1 MARYYSDKEIKLL
14 EDERAH
20 LRERRIQ
27 LQERFT
33 RHQFRNTQADDF
45 AKYGFGRR
53 LLTLVRCIEN
63 TFAVIPPELEGVPTL
78 YETQDVMIQV
88 QAFIFNV
95 FGCLDNL
102 AWIWVLERNVT
113 KPDGEPLPRGW
124 IGLQPKNTCVR
135 QSLGQGLQELLE
147 SMDTWFANLE
157 EFRHALA
164 HQIPLYVLPFAV
176 APSDAERLSNLE
188 RSILESIV
196 RRNEAEVRAHARE
209 RDSLRF
215 FRPWIIGSSNGQQK
229 IIAFHAQMLTD
240 FKTIEKIGTELC
252 AELVGQPA

>member
-1 MARYYSDKEIKLL
+1 MARYYSDEEIKIL
-14 EDERAH
+14 EDERTH
-20 LRERRIQ
+20 LRQRLMQ
-27 LQERFT
+27 LQKCFMG
-33 RHQFRNTQADDF
+33 HQLRNRQADDF

-53 LLTLVRCIEN
+53 LLTIVRCIEN
-63 TFAVIPPELEGVPTL
+63 TFAAIPPEFDGVPTL
-78 YETQDVMIQV
+78 YDTQDVMIQV

-113 KPDGEPLPRGW
+113 KPDGEPLPPQW

-135 QSLGQGLQELLE
+135 QSLGQGLQEFLK

-176 APSDAERLSNLE
+176 APSDAERFSNLE
-188 RSILESIV
+188 RFILASLV
-196 RRNEAEVRAHARE
+196 RRNKEELEAHTRE

-215 FRPWIIGSSNGQQK
+215 FRPWIVGSSNGQQK
-229 IIAFHAQMLTD
+229 IIAFHFQMLTD
-240 FKTIEKIGTELC
+240 FKTIERIG
-252 AELVGQPA
+252 AELFGELGGQPT